1 VGDGVTEPSDD
12 GTGEPG
18 WRPSRGA
25 KISALVLAILLV
37 LGITGFV
44 IATNHNTDA
53 PLAAVREYVDA
64 IARGDAAT
72 ANRLVDP
79 KGFADG
85 VDPKLLTNE
94 VLRSATARI
103 EVEEVR
109 LGFDADLSADV
120 VDVQVEYKLADR
132 FGATVLLRAKR
143 AGTTA
148 GFLHEWRVIDPLL
161 VPIEVETNEPR
172 LDTASLG
179 AATVPVGGP
188 STEDW
193 PQRRFYVYPGV
204 YDLRGHESRYLEAP
218 PDVLVASSD
227 GYDERPADSADQTI
241 RGLLP
246 YRATQDLTDAIEDK
260 LGPYLTACARAG
272 RRMSAECPDQ
282 MRVYAD
288 FATDLRV
295 ERVPL
300 IESIGAYQVE
310 YPDEREKPPLR
321 MRSSLGRFSFTENGE
336 RGDDE
341 FYAYAHIVV
350 TPADDLTITFTG
362 QL

>member
-1 VGDGVTEPSDD
+1 MEDGVTEPSEG

-18 WRPSRGA
+18 WRPSRRA
-25 KISALVLAILLV
+25 KVSALVLAILLV

-79 KGFADG
+79 EGFADG
-85 VDPKLLTNE
+85 VDPNLLTNE

-120 VDVQVEYKLADR
+120 VDVQVEYTLADR
-132 FGATVLLRAKR
+132 FGATVTLRAKR

-148 GFLHEWRVIDPLL
+148 GVLHDWRVIDPLL
-161 VPIEVETNEPR
+161 VPVEVETNEPR

-188 STEDW
+188 SVNHW

-204 YDLRGHESRYLEAP
+204 YDLRGHESRYLEAQ
-218 PDVLVASSD
+218 PDTVVASSD
-227 GYDERPADSADQTI
+227 GYDERPADSDDQTI
-241 RGLLP
+241 RGALQ
-246 YRATQDLTDAIEDK
+246 YRATQDLTKVVEDK
-260 LGPYLTACARAG
+260 LGPYLTACVKAG
-272 RRMSAECPDQ
+272 RRMSAECPGQ

-288 FATDLRV
+288 FVTGMRL
-295 ERVPL
+295 ERAPT
-300 IESIGAYQVE
+300 IDSIQSYQVD
-310 YPDEREKPPLR
+310 YPDERDEAPLR
-321 MRSSLGRFSFTENGE
+321 MHAQDGRFSFTDDGE
-336 RGDDE
+336 RGDED

-362 QL
+362 EL

>member
-1 VGDGVTEPSDD
+1 VTEPT
-12 GTGEPG
+12 GGATGEPG
-18 WRPSRGA
+18 WRPSRRA
-25 KISALVLAILLV
+25 KISALVLSVLLV

-103 EVEEVR
+103 EIEEVR
-109 LGFDADLSADV
+109 LGYDADLSADV
-120 VDVQVEYKLADR
+120 VDVQVEYTLADR

-161 VPIEVETNEPR
+161 VPVEVETNEPR
-172 LDTASLG
+172 LATASLG

-188 STEDW
+188 STNDW
-193 PQRRFYVYPGV
+193 PQQRFYVYPGV
-204 YDLRGHESRYLEAP
+204 YDLRDHESRYLEAP
-218 PDVLVASSD
+218 PDVLVASSH
-227 GYDERPADSADQTI
+227 GYDERPADADGQMV
-241 RGLLP
+241 RGVLQ
-246 YRATQDLTDAIEDK
+246 YRVTQDLTKAVEDR
-260 LGPYLTACARAG
+260 LGPYLTACVTAG
-272 RRMSAECPDQ
+272 RRMSADCPGQ

-288 FATDLRV
+288 FATDMRL

-300 IESIGAYQVE
+300 IDSIQSYQVD
-310 YPDEREKPPLR
+310 YPAERETPPLR
-321 MRSSLGRFSFTENGE
+321 MHSSDGRFSFTADGE
-336 RGDDE
+336 RGDE
-341 FYAYAHIVV
+341 NFYAYARIVV
-350 TPADDLTITFTG
+350 TPEDDLTITFTG
-362 QL
+362 EL